1 MTETNKDNIQNL
13 QQSIQTIIHS
23 IEREKINIRIN
34 QERLTKKLRQYNDLL
49 GKPSSPSK
57 EQRITIRKQKMDQ
70 IKNRQIFSPNYGK
83 KIILL
88 NPEDE
93 IKSLKKCVSMNEIKL
108 NTIKNGVNKQALWN
122 NRILNEINQIRKDK
136 LIQKTKIDKIKEEN
150 QDIEQQIKTLN
161 KKNKRSI
168 SRLNY
173 DDLKKSQDQ
182 NKILEEKF
190 KSDREKLEM
199 KYHQVIEENIKR
211 ERAKTNELGKKR
223 LANAAIADNARK
235 NNTKGM
241 DTLLSVDKDEIQ
253 DRIPILDALL
263 EKWSHSIK
271 YKKQMLNK
279 YKANSIKIKDT
290 LDKLLIVLGLEKYEE
305 LPTIY
310 EMEEVQNSKVDEI
323 LSQVSNEV
331 DLLKEQKDI
340 MEKKIKKL
348 LENKKETNN
357 QNEMSLKEK
366 EINIEILI
374 KLNEDLINQINRK
387 KMIFNEMEECT
398 LKFLKKMENTYLAD
412 FVVKKMNVED
422 NSKINETNVLDYLS
436 SVYCY
441 IHLINDFHENVIMK
455 KEVKQNANMSSL
467 VNKSI
472 ENLNKEIKFKLSKF
486 NYNNCLS
493 KVKKDKQKNMF
504 DDVIIRLANEIVN
517 DVNTGYMSNAEDDSK
532 VNTNVSSNGKTK
544 KKLNNRYK
552 GRYHHSADYPYWL
565 SAVDAGAG
573 LCILSHLL

>member
-357 QNEMSLKEK
+357 QNEMTLKEK

-436 SVYCY
+436 SVYCF

-504 DDVIIRLANEIVN
+504 DDVIIRLANEIVK

-552 GRYHHSADYPYWL
+552 G
-565 SAVDAGAG
+565 
-573 LCILSHLL
+573 IQ